1 MPDIFDL
8 LLRWWKKILLVVI
21 LSVVAVGTILYLKPK
36 LYLSTATSVPASS
49 VAADKSKIFNDNIQG
64 LYSNLGN
71 SDDLDMIIGTA
82 SLDTVY
88 LFVADSFSLK
98 DHYKF
103 EEENSLARIH
113 SADKLKSRCRIY
125 KSDYGELKVKV
136 WDTDKNLAPQL
147 ANTIMGKLQQMHQEL
162 QAAGNAT
169 TLAAL
174 QRKLAALKLAQD
186 SVGSGGSHD
195 WSSHQLELSQQ
206 IDAYLKL
213 VTQYQLMLE
222 NKPLVLIP
230 VEQARAS
237 LTPDKPR
244 MMEDLVTA
252 GLLALLF
259 ALFAAL
265 VLDRNK

>member
-1 MPDIFDL
+1 MPDIFEL
-8 LLRWWKKILLVVI
+8 LLRWWKKIILVVI
-21 LSVVAVGTILYLKPK
+21 LSVVAVGVILFMKPK
-36 LYLSTATSVPASS
+36 LYLSTATAVPASS

-147 ANTIMGKLQQMHQEL
+147 ANTILDKLQRMQQDL
-162 QAAGNAT
+162 QAAGNT
-169 TLAAL
+169 STLAAL
-174 QRKLAALKLAQD
+174 QKKLVQLKLEKD
-186 SVGSGGSHD
+186 SVSDYLTSY
-195 WSSHQLELSQQ
+195 QLDKQQEILTYEKLLS
-206 IDAYLKL
+206 
-213 VTQYQLMLE
+213 QYQLLID
-222 NKPLVLIP
+222 NKPLTLIP
-230 VEQARAS
+230 VEKARAS
-237 LTPDKPR
+237 LLPDKPR
-244 MMEDLVTA
+244 MLEDIVTA
-252 GLLALLF
+252 ALLSLLF
-259 ALFAAL
+259 ALLAAL

>member
-49 VAADKSKIFNDNIQG
+49 VAADKSKIFGDNIQG

-88 LFVADSFSLK
+88 LFLADSFSLK

-113 SADKLKSRCRIY
+113 SADKLKSRSQVF

-147 ANTIMGKLQQMHQEL
+147 ANTIMAKLQQMQQDL
-162 QAAGNAT
+162 QAAGNT
-169 TLAAL
+169 STLSAL
-174 QRKLAALKLAQD
+174 QKKLVALKLQKD
-186 SVGSGGSHD
+186 SVQTGINQAD
-195 WSSHQLELSQQ
+195 KQQ
-206 IDAYLKL
+206 EIVTYEKL
-213 VTQYQLMLE
+213 ISQYQLLIE
-222 NKPLVLIP
+222 NKPLALIP
-230 VEQARAS
+230 VEKARAS
-237 LTPDKPR
+237 LQPDKPR
-244 MMEDLVTA
+244 MLEDMVTA
-252 GLLALLF
+252 ALLSLLF
-259 ALFAAL
+259 ALVAAL